1 MDLSERQPEQRESFS
16 DVYVEVLTPVCCGEL
31 TELTTTWTKT
41 RMRADRIREHLFSFL
56 TLTDGASKSFVGMR
70 QTVHTL

>member
-16 DVYVEVLTPVCCGEL
+16 DVYLEVLTPVCCGEL

-56 TLTDGASKSFVGMR
+56 TLKKMQAHSQMER
-70 QTVHTL
+70 ANLLLE